1 MSLRVDPSAIS
12 EQLGGRSFAYVL
24 TVKDGRVHAVAHAVN
39 VDGGSVTIA
48 SASESLVRRVGDDPA
63 VTLLWPPSD
72 DVDDEYGRY
81 SLIADGEGAVSDGG
95 LIVEI
100 TRATL
105 HRPAS

>member
-12 EQLGGRSFAYVL
+12 EQLGGRPFAYVL
-24 TVKDGRVHAVAHAVN
+24 TVKDGLVHAVAHDVN
-39 VDGGSVTIA
+39 VDGASVTIPA
-48 SASESLVRRVGDDPA
+48 ASESLVNRVGVDPA
-63 VTLLWPPSD
+63 VTLLWPPSG

-81 SLIADGEGAVSDGG
+81 SLIADGEGATSDVG
-95 LIVEI
+95 LVVEI